1 MSSAGLHPL
10 ARQGLV
16 ASQLPDCSGWAR
28 GMTKYLAHDSPEKC
42 IKWARDFFALRLL
55 AVRECDEVVLQGNQF
70 LLDVLENPSA
80 ATLTAIERRARRIWD
95 HRTQSDCAGALA
107 RLLWAA
113 LGAADLAQAKQG
125 LVPEPAQMLPSDET
139 RAERSLGLVWDQSA
153 IAIQMAAFDGYGC
166 LIAAQSFTRLVCFP
180 ERPANCKTLDRY
192 EWAWNEIAYDV
203 SVLRQEDDFYIEFCD
218 RTDEVI
224 LFSGPFADREVVDRR
239 IAFLMH
245 RPKIIQIIPHASI
258 N

>member
-1 MSSAGLHPL
+1 MNFSGLHPL

-16 ASQLPDCSGWAR
+16 ASQLPDCSGWAH

-42 IKWARDFFALRLL
+42 IKWARDFVALKFL
-55 AVRECDEVVLQGNQF
+55 AGRDCDEVVLHGNQF

-80 ATLTAIERRARRIWD
+80 ARLYAIEQCARRLWD
-95 HRTQSDCAGALA
+95 HRPQSDCAGALA

-139 RAERSLGLVWDQSA
+139 RAERSLDVVWDQSA
-153 IAIQMAAFDGYGC
+153 IAIEMSAFDGHGC
-166 LIAAQSFTRLVCFP
+166 LIAAQSFTGLVCFP
-180 ERPANCKTLDRY
+180 ERPADCKTLDRY
-192 EWAWNEIAYDV
+192 EWAWNEIAYDI
-203 SVLRQEDDFYIEFCD
+203 SVLRQEDDFYVEFWD
-218 RTDEVI
+218 RTDEAI
-224 LFSGPFADREVVDRR
+224 LLSGPFSDREDADHR
-239 IAFLMH
+239 IALLMH
-245 RPKIIQIIPHASI
+245 RPKIIRILPHASI